1 MQEFIENIGRYFRFF
16 ITFSL
21 GVFFA
26 LFGWLQ
32 PLLKN
37 RVAVLAFAGILL
49 SAFAFIAFTLRAMLG
64 LASA

>member
-1 MQEFIENIGRYFRFF
+1 MQEFIDNLGRYFRFF

-26 LFGWLQ
+26 LFGWLR

-37 RVAVLAFAGILL
+37 RVATIAFAGIVL
-49 SAFAFIAFTLRAMLG
+49 SGCAFIVFTLRAMLG
-64 LASA
+64 FASV